1 MARYI
6 MLISFRNLKLIA
18 EVGMMKHGIL
28 LLASEDTAV
37 VKQCHKTLLS
47 LAAYD
52 EGVII
57 LYRYYLTTTYCTGT
71 SKPQNYTHMP

>member
-1 MARYI
+1 

-57 LYRYYLTTTYCTGT
+57 LYRYYHILYRYVKTTKLH
-71 SKPQNYTHMP
+71 SHSLAMI